1 VTPFLD
7 SSKVDAPANLSSP
20 FPYPYI
26 EVGMVVMLNKRGEE
40 PTKRR
45 ATPAL
50 RKRTH
55 STVTNLINVTPTGKP
70 LT

>member
-1 VTPFLD
+1 VAPFSD
-7 SSKVDAPANLSSP
+7 PTDAPTDLSSP
-20 FPYPYI
+20 SPYPYI
-26 EVGMVVMLNKRGEE
+26 EVGMVMMLNKRGEK

-45 ATPAL
+45 GTPAL

-55 STVTNLINVTPTGKP
+55 STVTNVINVTPTGKP